1 MLLELK
7 ILPLLQSF
15 LLEARPRLL
24 LLLFEAA
31 DITKFKLMLDFL
43 KLSLTFG
50 YKLISNL
57 WIIAELQDTFF
68 VYSLVIGVQV
78 LDLAGRPN
86 LGRTSFCCDEILNLV
101 VRRGNRGRTVLEGD
115 TGLRR

>member
-7 ILPLLQSF
+7 ILPLLQRF
-15 LLEARPRLL
+15 LFEARPRLL

-101 VRRGNRGRTVLEGD
+101 VRRGNRG
-115 TGLRR
+115 

>member
-7 ILPLLQSF
+7 ILPLFQSF
-15 LLEARPRLL
+15 LFEARTRL

-68 VYSLVIGVQV
+68 VYSLVIGVEV
-78 LDLAGRPN
+78 LDLAGRN
-86 LGRTSFCCDEILNLV
+86 SFCCDEILNLV
-101 VRRGNRGRTVLEGD
+101 VLRGNRGRTVLEGD